1 MKDDLLALF
10 ESLLDV
16 EYQEHI
22 IEVMRQWCYSKRA
35 NLNKEHANLVQEE
48 IFEPL
53 MAWVENER
61 TTSKSRNN
69 PDIDA
74 ALDFAQKADNIIYI
88 LRYNTR
94 QLYSE
99 HVSILNDAWSYFQR
113 SVAHR
118 FYVRSRILREYFSEA
133 GPTAADQ
140 SNVDEKIQVKEAQAE
155 TEKKQN
161 FRARCAK
168 WQKAGVKAATK
179 YPKQDKNKWVTEAKK
194 ILNNTPRRISAR
206 QLATDIAT
214 KFGYPNSAIDT
225 IRKYRPIINILNEHP
240 FN

>member
-1 MKDDLLALF
+1 MHDDLLARF
-10 ESLLDV
+10 ESLLEV

-22 IEVMRQWCYSKRA
+22 IEVMREWCYSKRA
-35 NLNKEHANLVQEE
+35 NLNKEYANLVQGE
-48 IFEPL
+48 IYEPL
-53 MAWVENER
+53 LAWVDNER

-94 QLYSE
+94 QLYSA

-118 FYVRSRILREYFSEA
+118 FYVRSRIVREYISEA
-133 GPTAADQ
+133 GPKAADQ
-140 SNVDEKIQVKEAQAE
+140 SGVDEEILVKEAQAE
-155 TEKKQN
+155 AEKELKFQ
-161 FRARCAK
+161 ARCAK
-168 WQKAGVKAATK
+168 WQKAGVKAAIK
-179 YPKQDKNKWVTEAKK
+179 YPEQDKKKWIAVAIK
-194 ILNNTPRRISAR
+194 ILNNTPRKISAR
-206 QLATDIAT
+206 QLAKDIAT
-214 KFGYPNSAIDT
+214 KFGYPISAIDT
-225 IRKYRPIINILNEHP
+225 IRKYETIINLLKKHP